1 MKLQFP
7 GMPSGGRHQSSSK
20 EFLRMIHKIEEGA
33 TDDVWR
39 TVEGL
44 IFVRIAAE

>member
-7 GMPSGGRHQSSSK
+7 GIPSGGRHQSSSK
-20 EFLRMIHKIEEGA
+20 ECLRMIHKIEEGA
-33 TDDVWR
+33 DDVWR

-44 IFVRIAAE
+44 SFVRIAAE